1 MSDKKCFWILDCG
14 IPHGEQG
21 FISINNDVV
30 SDHQISLR
38 DTLTVKF
45 SIPFPHMEKSIV
57 PKRIMI
63 RPSSQLAL
71 CRVS

>member
-1 MSDKKCFWILDCG
+1 MPDCG

-45 SIPFPHMEKSIV
+45 SIPFPHLEKAL
-57 PKRIMI
+57 
-63 RPSSQLAL
+63 SQKE
-71 CRVS
+71 S